1 MAICNSGL
9 PFLIQG
15 RESRDLTEDDLD
27 FSKQRVLRCWSELRE
42 VCSAE
47 EELCSTVM
55 EVMLKGCL
63 LVFVV
68 SHFLLLNVVL
78 SDESENAEKEANEK
92 WKKKDV
98 RDYTEADIERLYEQW
113 EVTCQA
119 QVQC

>member
-42 VCSAE
+42 IRSAE

>member
-1 MAICNSGL
+1 
-9 PFLIQG
+9 
-15 RESRDLTEDDLD
+15 
-27 FSKQRVLRCWSELRE
+27 
-42 VCSAE
+42 
-47 EELCSTVM
+47 M